1 MSELRKNHPIIYCI
15 VAAALGLGAM
25 MLLDWLW
32 ELGVTAG
39 VLVGIDAAV
48 PQLGTSLVKLVP
60 FVLALVLLR
69 AAGKLGLLGRTSGF
83 GRGLACGAFLLVFSL
98 LVIAM
103 GISRVAEGDGVVPA
117 AGTVAAFVFGYLLVG
132 LGEEMLG
139 RAVLA
144 ETLLEHFGLERRG
157 ILTACGLSGLIFG
170 LMHLVNLAFSPAP
183 AVIAQV
189 VSATFAGILLAAIY
203 FRSGNIWAT
212 VTLHALYDMS
222 GSMSSLLQTSS
233 ATTSAPV
240 DAATAQA
247 LSLVMPMIFGLIIGC
262 IALFLLRKSKIEQVR
277 EAWSGIIEA
286 PAR

>member
-1 MSELRKNHPIIYCI
+1 MIELRKNHPVVYCVI
-15 VAAALGLGAM
+15 AAALGLVAM
-25 MLLDWLW
+25 MLLDWIW
-32 ELGVTAG
+32 GLGVDAG
-39 VLVGIDAAV
+39 VLAGIDAAV
-48 PQLGTSLVKLVP
+48 PQLGTYLVKLMP
-60 FVLALVLLR
+60 FALALVLLHATGR
-69 AAGKLGLLGRTSGF
+69 LGLLGRPAGF
-83 GRGLACGAFLLVFSL
+83 GRGLASGALLLVFSL
-98 LVIAM
+98 LLVAM
-103 GISRVAEGDGVVPA
+103 GLSRVAEGDGIVPSVGA
-117 AGTVAAFVFGYLLVG
+117 VAAFVFGYVLVG
-132 LGEEMLG
+132 LGEETLG

-212 VTLHALYDMS
+212 VLLHSLYDMS

-233 ATTSAPV
+233 TAASAPV
-240 DAATAQA
+240 DGATAQA
-247 LSLVMPMIFGLIIGC
+247 LALVMPMAFGVIIGC
-262 IALFLLRKSKIEQVR
+262 IALFLLRKSKIGQVR
-277 EAWSGIIEA
+277 EAWSETIET